1 MQRTSWPQ
9 KNNGYMLRGPAVQR
23 RSGAGA
29 ATALCGSMRGSLRP
43 QKSHPSSHHELHGS
57 LFRLLPSSRL
67 NRCDSGY
74 VAAAH
79 LHKRTRDLHPSKVLS
94 RPSVECSLAGAHS
107 SSSQCE
113 PAQAWEVD
121 MCASKHHLIVGT
133 CMPRLA
139 SKFRWG
145 ARCMLASML
154 RHAAIRHPSQNRGVT
169 HRHADRRRGA
179 HSTCHTY
186 QPPMLAQAC
195 TAN

>member
-1 MQRTSWPQ
+1 MHVGSSRLFSIFTT
-9 KNNGYMLRGPAVQR
+9 LRPSRHR
-23 RSGAGA
+23 RS
-29 ATALCGSMRGSLRP
+29 TASASKPAQEPTNDDPSAVTFTRGCSKRYQPCDMARGSLRP

-57 LFRLLPSSRL
+57 LLRLLPSSRL
-67 NRCDSGY
+67 NRCNSGY

-121 MCASKHHLIVGT
+121 MCASKHHFAVGT

-139 SKFRWG
+139 
-145 ARCMLASML
+145 
-154 RHAAIRHPSQNRGVT
+154 V
-169 HRHADRRRGA
+169 
-179 HSTCHTY
+179 
-186 QPPMLAQAC
+186 
-195 TAN
+195 

>member
-1 MQRTSWPQ
+1 M
-9 KNNGYMLRGPAVQR
+9 RGCNKRYR
-23 RSGAGA
+23 RCDMA
-29 ATALCGSMRGSLRP
+29 RGSLRP

-121 MCASKHHLIVGT
+121 MCASKHH
-133 CMPRLA
+133 
-139 SKFRWG
+139 F
-145 ARCMLASML
+145 ARCWHV
-154 RHAAIRHPSQNRGVT
+154 HATPRCLNFDA
-169 HRHADRRRGA
+169 ARGA
-179 HSTCHTY
+179 YSR
-186 QPPMLAQAC
+186 AC
-195 TAN
+195 FVTLLSATRRKIGV

>member
-1 MQRTSWPQ
+1 M
-9 KNNGYMLRGPAVQR
+9 RGCSKRYR
-23 RSGAGA
+23 RCDMA
-29 ATALCGSMRGSLRP
+29 RGSLRP

-79 LHKRTRDLHPSKVLS
+79 LHKRTRDLHPSKVFS

-121 MCASKHHLIVGT
+121 MCASKHHFAVGT

-139 SKFRWG
+139 SKFRCG
-145 ARCMLASML
+145 AQCMLELAWGGGGGAGWRKAWAL
-154 RHAAIRHPSQNRGVT
+154 T
-169 HRHADRRRGA
+169 GA
-179 HSTCHTY
+179 HGQSVEIGRAPGKTGEVLGELARGPRKTY
-186 QPPMLAQAC
+186 LAG
-195 TAN
+195 